1 MDYLKLNA
9 PFWKS
14 EQRPQQASWADNL
27 HRDDDAIARWNALVM
42 PEREESCGMPQ
53 SSCAA

>member
-14 EQRPQQASWADNL
+14 EQRPQQASWVDTL